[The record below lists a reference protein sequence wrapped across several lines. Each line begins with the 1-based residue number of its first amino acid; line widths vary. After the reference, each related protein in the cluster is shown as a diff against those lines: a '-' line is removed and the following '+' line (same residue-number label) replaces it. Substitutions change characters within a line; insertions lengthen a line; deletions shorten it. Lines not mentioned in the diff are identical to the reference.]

1 MDYIVELKNITKTY
15 PGVVALDDVSLEF
28 KPGEVH
34 AICGENGAGKST
46 LIKIMSGAAKPEEG
60 KIIVNGEEI
69 ASMDPGLSR
78 KLGIEVIYQELVL
91 APHVSVAENI
101 YMGVQP
107 GKSGIIDWKTVNANA
122 QSILDS
128 MNITAF
134 KATDIV
140 EDLKTA
146 NRQLVAIAKAL
157 SRNVKFLIMDEPTA
171 PLGENEVETLL
182 QLVRELK
189 NQGVTIVYVS
199 HRLDEV
205 FQISDRVSV
214 FRNGKWVKTMNT
226 CDTDKDELIRLMV
239 GRELGATY
247 PQRNSKIGDVVLEA
261 KNIVAEGV
269 KNVSFSVR
277 AGEILGIGGLVGAG
291 RSELVNTIF
300 GAQKLESGE
309 ILIKGK
315 KVNISNPSQAIKNG
329 IGLIPE
335 DRKLHGLMLE
345 KDVGFNISICIL
357 EKLSKYCV
365 IDFKTEEEK
374 QKEIVNRLRIKLP
387 HVDVLAKTLSGGNQ
401 QKVVLAKWLLAE
413 ADVLIFDEPTRG
425 IDVGAKQE
433 IYQLMNELTEKGMAV
448 IMVSSDMEELMG
460 VPDRMIVL
468 HEGKCTGELDKKD
481 FSQVEILKLASGI
494 QENETRNE
502 RIGISIMNFPW
513 VTLRKGR
520 AAIESLIKPKHLI
533 VAHLPFEE
541 DDIYGYFPATEKAIK
556 NMDKAA
562 DIRVFHRFLQKE
574 CFE

>member
-1 MDYIVELKNITKTY
+1 M
-15 PGVVALDDVSLEF
+15 
-28 KPGEVH
+28 
-34 AICGENGAGKST
+34 
-46 LIKIMSGAAKPEEG
+46 
-60 KIIVNGEEI
+60 
-69 ASMDPGLSR
+69 
-78 KLGIEVIYQELVL
+78 
-91 APHVSVAENI
+91 
-101 YMGVQP
+101 
-107 GKSGIIDWKTVNANA
+107 
-122 QSILDS
+122 
-128 MNITAF
+128 
-134 KATDIV
+134 
-140 EDLKTA
+140 
-146 NRQLVAIAKAL
+146 
-157 SRNVKFLIMDEPTA
+157 
-171 PLGENEVETLL
+171 
-182 QLVRELK
+182 
-189 NQGVTIVYVS
+189 S

-494 QENETRNE
+494 QENT
-502 RIGISIMNFPW
+502 P
-513 VTLRKGR
+513 
-520 AAIESLIKPKHLI
+520 
-533 VAHLPFEE
+533 
-541 DDIYGYFPATEKAIK
+541 
-556 NMDKAA
+556 
-562 DIRVFHRFLQKE
+562 
-574 CFE
+574 

>member
-15 PGVVALDDVSLEF
+15 PGVVALDNVSLAF

-46 LIKIMSGAAKPEEG
+46 LIKVMAGAATPEEG
-60 KIIVNGEEI
+60 KIFVGGEEI
-69 ASMDPGLSR
+69 TAMDPGLSR
-78 KLGIEVIYQELVL
+78 KLGIEVIYQELIL

-101 YMGVQP
+101 YMGARF
-107 GKSGIIDWKTVNANA
+107 GKGAVIDWKTMNEKA
-122 QSILDS
+122 QRILDS
-128 MNITAF
+128 MDITAF

-140 EDLKTA
+140 ENLKTA

-157 SRNVKFLIMDEPTA
+157 SMNVKFLIMDEPTA
-171 PLGENEVETLL
+171 PLGEHEVEVLL
-182 QLVRELK
+182 RIVKDLK
-189 NQGVTIVYVS
+189 KKGVTIVYVS
-199 HRLDEV
+199 HRLDEI

-214 FRNGKWVKTMNT
+214 FRNGQWIKTMDT

-239 GRELGATY
+239 GRELGAAY
-247 PQRNSKIGDVVLEA
+247 PERNSKIGDVILEA

-269 KNVSFSVR
+269 KNVSLSVR
-277 AGEILGIGGLVGAG
+277 SGEVLGIGGLVGSG

-309 ILIKGK
+309 IFIRGK
-315 KVNISNPSQAIKNG
+315 KVNINSPTQAIKNG

-345 KDVGFNISICIL
+345 KDVAFNLSICIL

-365 IDFKTEEEK
+365 VDSKTEEQK
-374 QKEIVNRLRIKLP
+374 QREIIERLKIKLP
-387 HVDVLAKTLSGGNQ
+387 HAGVLAKTLSGGNQ

-433 IYQLMNELTEKGMAV
+433 IYQLINELTEKGMAV

-468 HEGKCTGELDKKD
+468 HEGECTGGLDKRD

-494 QENETRNE
+494 QEKT
-502 RIGISIMNFPW
+502 S
-513 VTLRKGR
+513 
-520 AAIESLIKPKHLI
+520 
-533 VAHLPFEE
+533 
-541 DDIYGYFPATEKAIK
+541 
-556 NMDKAA
+556 
-562 DIRVFHRFLQKE
+562 
-574 CFE
+574 